1 VIIGAP
7 PPGRAPTESLPAMT
21 RPEADP
27 LMPEPAPPSVG
38 PLTRRR
44 QFEGGFEQIL
54 FGSRWL
60 MAPMYF
66 GLVLS
71 LGLVA
76 FIFLRELIESVPHM
90 LTESADDAIL
100 VVLSLIDLTLAGNLL
115 LIVLFSGYENFVSKL
130 NIDDGGDRPDWMG
143 KVDFA
148 GLKMKLVGSIVAI
161 SAIHLLK
168 EFMELGK
175 EGETVSMTD
184 GHLFWLTVIHLTFVT
199 SGLLLAVM
207 DYLGARSGGKH

>member
-1 VIIGAP
+1 MQQEEAHAYTHAP
-7 PPGRAPTESLPAMT
+7 KSRGETT
-21 RPEADP
+21 RDKI
-27 LMPEPAPPSVG
+27 
-38 PLTRRR
+38 
-44 QFEGGFEQIL
+44 EGGFEQVL

-66 GLVLS
+66 GLVVS
-71 LGLVA
+71 LGLIS
-76 FIFLRELIESVPHM
+76 FIFLRELVESFPAMLIES
-90 LTESADDAIL
+90 SDDAIL
-100 VVLSLIDLTLAGNLL
+100 VTLSLIDLTLAGNLI

-168 EFMELGK
+168 EFMELGR
-175 EGETVSMTD
+175 D
-184 GHLFWLTVIHLTFVT
+184 GAPINSQHLFWLTVIHLTFVM

>member
-1 VIIGAP
+1 MSNDP
-7 PPGRAPTESLPAMT
+7 PPSPPRNAAS
-21 RPEADP
+21 RNQIEA
-27 LMPEPAPPSVG
+27 
-38 PLTRRR
+38 
-44 QFEGGFEQIL
+44 GFEQIL
-54 FGSRWL
+54 FSSRWL
-60 MAPMYF
+60 MAPMYL
-66 GLVLS
+66 GLVAA

-76 FIFLRELIESVPHM
+76 FIFVRELLEAVPDMMIES
-90 LTESADDAIL
+90 SDDAIL
-100 VVLSLIDLTLAGNLL
+100 IVLSLIDLTLAGNLL

-130 NIDDGGDRPDWMG
+130 NVNDGGDRPDWMG

-175 EGETVSMTD
+175 EGHNVNMND
-184 GHLFWLTVIHLTFVT
+184 GHLFWLTVIHLTFVM

>member
-1 VIIGAP
+1 M
-7 PPGRAPTESLPAMT
+7 SH
-21 RPEADP
+21 
-27 LMPEPAPPSVG
+27 PEPASAHVHKDMTNT
-38 PLTRRR
+38 TRDRV
-44 QFEGGFEQIL
+44 EAAFEQVL

-76 FIFLRELIESVPHM
+76 FIFLRELIEAVPGM
-90 LTESADDAIL
+90 MTESSDDAIL

-130 NIDDGGDRPDWMG
+130 DIDDGGDRPDWMG

-168 EFMELGK
+168 EFMELGR
-175 EGETVSMTD
+175 D
-184 GHLFWLTVIHLTFVT
+184 GTEPNSPHLFWLTVIHLTFVM